1 MTDYF
6 EDSYIDL
13 EYNEYFNELYEVEG
27 VKKIRELSRQLR
39 TFFNYQ
45 SEVTR
50 YRFQSST
57 NVVEN
62 NLKTKYFNQKQKIEP
77 LTNEFIILL
86 KKLKASA
93 HTIEEGIQSLFFG
106 NDKTRI
112 YQLSDITKKLLILIH
127 YFSEEDIHNNPRFI
141 KFITILAQN
150 ICMVKKCLN
159 AQFSDFYEELRINYH
174 DLEEELEFLLEGVQ
188 NMKVKKPIKQLE
200 ERLTS

>member
-27 VKKIRELSRQLR
+27 VRKIRELSRQLR

-50 YRFQSST
+50 YRFQSSS

-62 NLKTKYFNQKQKIEP
+62 ILKTKFFIQKQKIES

-86 KKLKASA
+86 KKLKTSA

-112 YQLSDITKKLLILIH
+112 YQLSGITEKLLILIH
-127 YFSEEDIHNNPRFI
+127 YFSEEDIHNNPRFL
-141 KFITILAQN
+141 KFITLLAQN
-150 ICMVKKCLN
+150 ICLVKKCLN
-159 AQFSDFYEELRINYH
+159 AQFSDFYEELGINYH
-174 DLEEELEFLLEGVQ
+174 DLEKELEFFLEGVPI
-188 NMKVKKPIKQLE
+188 MKIKKPIKQLE